1 MNYIKLMTV
10 YALAISYIVVGI
22 THFINPDFFIP
33 LVPPFLIYLEELV
46 FISGFVEVMM
56 GVMLFFKRSRKLGA
70 IITIILLF
78 AVYPANIYLYLS
90 DTPREILDIS
100 KKQALYRLS
109 FQAPLIIIAYWHSMQ
124 KSSRLFS
131 FFCCAMFIPTII
143 YFVSLL

>member
-1 MNYIKLMTV
+1 MNYIKLITV
-10 YALAISYIVVGI
+10 YALAILYIVVGI
-22 THFINPDFFIP
+22 THFTNPDFFIP
-33 LVPPFLIYLEELV
+33 LVPPSLIYLEELV

-78 AVYPANIYLYLS
+78 AVFPANIYLYLS
-90 DTPREILDIS
+90 DIPREILDIS
-100 KKQALYRLS
+100 KKQALYRLP
-109 FQAPLIIIAYWHSMQ
+109 FQAPLIIIAYWHSLE

-143 YFVSLL
+143 YFVSL